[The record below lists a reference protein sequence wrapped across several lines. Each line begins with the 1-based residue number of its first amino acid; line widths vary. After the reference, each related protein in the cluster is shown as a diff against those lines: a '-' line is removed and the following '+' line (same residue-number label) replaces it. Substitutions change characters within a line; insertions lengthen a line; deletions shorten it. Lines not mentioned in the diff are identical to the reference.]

1 MYGRSTNRG
10 SVGTKAKGGV
20 RYLIGRWVQLGL
32 TGRMFLL
39 VVIAV
44 LPALAIQAINE
55 YTLKR
60 AGEDDMRQR
69 VVQITKQ
76 FGEEIQEQKEGASQL
91 LIAMGEID
99 ALQDGKPEACSAIL
113 ASLKSKFSSYA
124 RLGAADL
131 SGKVF
136 CSSGVFGDPSVA
148 DTEFFKRAM
157 AEDLL
162 AVGNYFVDSVTN
174 QKMIHF
180 AHRFNDNQGKFA
192 GVVFAGL
199 DLGWLADHLKERG
212 LRPSQSIL
220 IADRLGNIIARLP
233 NGEKLVGK
241 NMRQSHEDIMDGN
254 LAGWHEAPGV
264 DGVMRIFGYVPVA
277 LPPEGFF
284 LSAGQ
289 EKADAFEPIDA
300 AAKRGLVLIL
310 LGLVAAMYLAWFG
323 GRRFIKRPIAKL
335 LEGTA
340 EWGKGNYEARVDVD
354 DPNSEIGRLGL
365 AFNDMADALAVRYAA
380 QQRAEEGLR
389 HLNATLESRIE
400 RRTLELAE
408 ANRAK
413 SQFLAKMSH
422 EIRTPVNGVLGMLE
436 LVRQTRLDQK
446 QHRYIAT
453 AQRSAEILLGI
464 INEIL
469 DISKI
474 EAGKIELEQAAFD
487 LRDVVEEVAETFAD
501 LAYGKGLELSCA
513 IPLDLPT
520 ALIGD
525 AGRLRQILTNLIA
538 NALKFT
544 ANGEVEIGVDAI
556 EADAESAFIAFRV
569 TDTGIGIP
577 AEKQRHIF
585 EAFAQADSSTTRRYG
600 GTGLGLSIAKQLCE
614 MMGGTIGLTSEPGR
628 GSTFRFTARFGRQSE
643 AAPLAEAG
651 IAGGPVL
658 IAVRHTLNRES
669 LKDQLSHW
677 GMTVAEAETGD
688 AIFAE

>member
-1 MYGRSTNRG
+1 MSGRSRNRG
-10 SVGTKAKGGV
+10 SDGATANDGV
-20 RYLIGRWVQLGL
+20 RSLLGRWMHVGL

-44 LPALAIQAINE
+44 LPALAIQAVNE

-69 VVQITKQ
+69 VGQINKQ
-76 FGEEIQEQKEGASQL
+76 FGEEIKEQREGASQL

-99 ALQDGKPEACSAIL
+99 ALQDGNSEACSAIL
-113 ASLKSKFSSYA
+113 ANLKSQFESYA

-131 SGKVF
+131 NGKIF
-136 CSSGVFGDPSVA
+136 CSSATVGDSSVA
-148 DTEFFKRAM
+148 DTEFFKRAV
-157 AEDLL
+157 AGDEL
-162 AVGNYFVDSVTN
+162 AVGNYFVDSTTN

-180 AHRFNDNQGKFA
+180 AHRFRDNSGKFA

-199 DLGWLADHLKERG
+199 DLNWLSEHLKERG
-212 LRPSQSIL
+212 LTPSQSIL

-254 LAGWHEAPGV
+254 VAGWHEAAGV
-264 DGVMRIFGYVPVA
+264 DGVMRIFGYVPA
-277 LPPEGFF
+277 QLSPKDFF

-289 EKADAFEPIDA
+289 AKAEAFEPIDA

-310 LGLVAAMYLAWFG
+310 LGLAAAIYLAWFG

-340 EWGKGNYEARVDVD
+340 EWGRGNYEARVAVD
-354 DPNSEIGRLGL
+354 DSASEIGRLGH

-487 LRDVVEEVAETFAD
+487 LRDVVEDVTEIFAD

-513 IPLDLPT
+513 IPVDLPT
-520 ALIGD
+520 AMIGD
-525 AGRLRQILTNLIA
+525 AG
-538 NALKFT
+538 
-544 ANGEVEIGVDAI
+544 
-556 EADAESAFIAFRV
+556 
-569 TDTGIGIP
+569 
-577 AEKQRHIF
+577 
-585 EAFAQADSSTTRRYG
+585 
-600 GTGLGLSIAKQLCE
+600 
-614 MMGGTIGLTSEPGR
+614 
-628 GSTFRFTARFGRQSE
+628 
-643 AAPLAEAG
+643 
-651 IAGGPVL
+651 
-658 IAVRHTLNRES
+658 
-669 LKDQLSHW
+669 
-677 GMTVAEAETGD
+677 
-688 AIFAE
+688 

>member
-1 MYGRSTNRG
+1 MSGRSRNRG
-10 SVGTKAKGGV
+10 SEEIKAKGGV
-20 RYLIGRWVQLGL
+20 RSLFGRSMQLGL

-44 LPALAIQAINE
+44 LPALAIQAVNE

-76 FGEEIQEQKEGASQL
+76 FGEEIKEQREGASQL

-99 ALQDGKPEACSAIL
+99 ALQDQKPEACNAIL
-113 ASLKSKFSSYA
+113 TNLKARFESYA

-131 SGKVF
+131 NGKIF
-136 CSSGVFGDPSVA
+136 CSSGPVGNSSVA

-157 AEDLL
+157 ASDGL
-162 AVGNYFVDSVTN
+162 AVGNYFSDTTTD

-192 GVVFAGL
+192 GIVFAGL
-199 DLGWLADHLKERG
+199 DLNWLAGHLKERG
-212 LRPSQSIL
+212 LTSSQSIL

-254 LAGWHEAPGV
+254 TAGWHEAPGV
-264 DGVMRIFGYVPVA
+264 DGVMRIFGYVPVT

-289 EKADAFEPIDA
+289 EKADALEPIDA

-310 LGLVAAMYLAWFG
+310 LGLIAAMYLAWFG

-340 EWGKGNYEARVDVD
+340 EWGKGNYEARVDID

-436 LVRQTRLDQK
+436 LVRQTRLDGRQ
-446 QHRYIAT
+446 QRYLET
-453 AQRSAEILLGI
+453 AGRSAETLLGI
-464 INEIL
+464 INGIL

-474 EAGKIELEQAAFD
+474 EAGKIELEQSAFE
-487 LRDVVEEVAETFAD
+487 LRDIVEEVTEGFAD
-501 LAYGKGLELSCA
+501 VAYGKGLELTCLVPA
-513 IPLDLPT
+513 NLPT
-520 ALIGD
+520 ALVGD
-525 AGRLRQILTNLIA
+525 SGRLRQILTNLFG
-538 NALKFT
+538 NAVKFT
-544 ANGEVEIGVDAI
+544 EKGEVGVRVQALEVDAG
-556 EADAESAFIAFRV
+556 SAYIAFEV
-569 TDTGIGIP
+569 TDTGIGI
-577 AEKQRHIF
+577 AFDKQQHIF
-585 EAFAQADSSTTRRYG
+585 DAFIQADSSTTRRYG

-614 MMGGTIGLTSEPGR
+614 MMGGAIELT
-628 GSTFRFTARFGRQSE
+628 
-643 AAPLAEAG
+643 
-651 IAGGPVL
+651 
-658 IAVRHTLNRES
+658 
-669 LKDQLSHW
+669 
-677 GMTVAEAETGD
+677 
-688 AIFAE
+688 